1 LSWLEKC
8 LISKNQE
15 HRMPPR
21 FIIELQELL
30 QSSLPTDSNIVGNV
44 VRIIYNQKSSA
55 NDLAEVILRDPP
67 LTAKILKAA
76 NSAFYGSAISIRTL
90 RRAVVTLGF
99 ETIKELVTAVT
110 MSQFFFGSKQSGEL
124 DRLGLWVHSIGTAK
138 AAQLICT
145 RMGIGRPDVVY
156 TVGLLHDIGKIVLAL
171 LFPEHYQKVINL
183 AKETN
188 CRISL
193 AEQKILN
200 TNHCMVGKVL
210 CEIWSLP
217 EDISNAVFFH
227 NNPLDRSG
235 QDSSLV
241 NIIYLADIIA
251 RTARIGNPGDNV
263 VPEPSR
269 NSLKILGP
277 THDKI
282 SENFNTIVK
291 DLLELKPEID
301 GFFSNLHKY

>member
-1 LSWLEKC
+1 
-8 LISKNQE
+8 
-15 HRMPPR
+15 
-21 FIIELQELL
+21 
-30 QSSLPTDSNIVGNV
+30 VGNV
-44 VRIIYNQKSSA
+44 VRTIYDSKSSA
-55 NDLAEVILRDPP
+55 NDLAEIILRDPP

-76 NSAFYGSAISIRTL
+76 NSAFYGAATTINSI

-110 MSQFFFGSKQSGEL
+110 LSQFFFGHKQSSEL

-145 RMGIGRPDVVY
+145 RMNIGRTDVVY

-183 AKETN
+183 VIGKN
-188 CRISL
+188 CRIIL

-227 NNPLDRSG
+227 NDPMDHFG
-235 QDSSLV
+235 GDSSLIS
-241 NIIYLADIIA
+241 IIHLANIIA
-251 RTARIGNPGDNV
+251 RTARIGNPGDSV
-263 VPEPSR
+263 IPEPSKAA
-269 NSLKILGP
+269 LKILG
-277 THDKI
+277 TTQDKI
-282 SENFNTIVK
+282 HENFNSIVN
-291 DLLELKPEID
+291 DLLELKPEIE

>member
-1 LSWLEKC
+1 
-8 LISKNQE
+8 
-15 HRMPPR
+15 MPPR
-21 FIIELQELL
+21 FIIELKELL
-30 QSSLPTDSNIVGNV
+30 QSSLPTDSSIVGNV
-44 VRIIYNQKSSA
+44 VRTIYDSKSSA
-55 NDLAEVILRDPP
+55 NDLAEIILRDPP

-76 NSAFYGSAISIRTL
+76 NSAFYGAAITINSI

-110 MSQFFFGSKQSGEL
+110 MSQFFFGHKQSSEL

-145 RMGIGRPDVVY
+145 RMKIGRPDVVY
-156 TVGLLHDIGKIVLAL
+156 TLGLLHDIGKIVLAL

-183 AKETN
+183 AIGKN
-188 CRISL
+188 CRIIL

-227 NNPLDRSG
+227 NDPIDHYG
-235 QDSSLV
+235 GDSSLI
-241 NIIYLADIIA
+241 NIIHLADIIA
-251 RTARIGNPGDNV
+251 RTARIGNPGDSV
-263 VPEPSR
+263 IPEPSKAA
-269 NSLKILGP
+269 LKILGM
-277 THDKI
+277 TQDKI
-282 SENFNTIVK
+282 HENFNSIVS